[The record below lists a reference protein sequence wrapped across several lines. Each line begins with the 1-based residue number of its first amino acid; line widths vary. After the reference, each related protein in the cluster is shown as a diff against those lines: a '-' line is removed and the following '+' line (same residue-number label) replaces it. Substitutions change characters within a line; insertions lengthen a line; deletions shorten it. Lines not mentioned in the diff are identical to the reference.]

1 MRKSMIGLLVAT
13 SALLAIPAAQ
23 GANWNGANASRT
35 TMTGNDISGY
45 RYGPYMAR
53 ANSGAMTRSGNLD
66 RGWETPAEQDQRRWL
81 DKAVGRGGF

>member
-1 MRKSMIGLLVAT
+1 MIGLLVAA

-23 GANWNGANASRT
+23 SANWNGANASRT
-35 TMTGNDISGY
+35 TRTGSDISGY

-53 ANSGAMTRSGNLD
+53 ANSGAMTRSGNID
-66 RGWETPAEQDQRRWL
+66 RGRETPAEQDQRRWL